1 MGEVTCESL
10 LGVKGLRISSMN
22 WEREHQFLHL
32 TTNKIIKHH
41 KKDVGSFQTGYHT
54 VLESSLFVAIVCI
67 MFNNNNNNFICIA
80 VYTKALYRFTIK
92 KENN

>member
-54 VLESSLFVAIVCI
+54 VLENSLFVAIVCI
-67 MFNNNNNNFICIA
+67 MFIFINSFLHFRHSQ
-80 VYTKALYRFTIK
+80 Y
-92 KENN
+92 